1 MTQGLVFDIE
11 YCTGCN
17 SCNIACK
24 QEHGYDAG
32 TFGINVTEHIYPG
45 RGGKVQI
52 DFVPFP
58 TTLCD
63 MCAARLANGDD
74 DVPACVRNCQGKCI
88 EFGDL
93 QALTQAAKTMKRPII
108 AINNK

>member
-1 MTQGLVFDIE
+1 MKQGLAIDIE

-24 QEHGYDAG
+24 QEHGFDAG
-32 TFGINVTEHIYPG
+32 EFGIKVTELIYPG
-45 RGGKVQI
+45 IDGRVQI

-63 MCAARLANGDD
+63 LCVRRRTSGED
-74 DVPACVRNCQGKCI
+74 DVPACVHNCQAKCI

-93 QALTQAAKTMKRPII
+93 DRITKAAQRMKRPLLIV
-108 AINNK
+108 KG

>member
-1 MTQGLVFDIE
+1 MRYGLAIDIE
-11 YCTGCN
+11 YCTGCQ

-24 QEHGYDAG
+24 QEHGFDTG
-32 TFGINVTEHIYPG
+32 TFGIIVTEHIYPKLD
-45 RGGKVQI
+45 GKVQI

-63 MCAARLANGDD
+63 LCAHRRASGED
-74 DVPACVRNCQGKCI
+74 DVPACAHNCQSKCI

-93 QALTQAAKTMKRPII
+93 EMLTKAAEKMKRPLLYL
-108 AINNK
+108 K